1 MVEIQ
6 KRGDG
11 RKGRGWKKKISG
23 DTLPPTVIFVS
34 AETLSHVTTPR
45 FEQPVNQ
52 RRSSG
57 EEIFE

>member
-1 MVEIQ
+1 MEGKEGV
-6 KRGDG
+6 G
-11 RKGRGWKKKISG
+11 KKKISG